1 MAVKSCAKKLGNKVL
16 MLTFRELITGFRKLD
31 LDPSDPL
38 IVHASMSAFG
48 RIQGGA
54 DTMLGAL
61 TATAGTLIMPAFT
74 YKTMLVPEIGP
85 PDNGLKYGTSY
96 AVNRT
101 AQIFSPHMPVDRLMG
116 VLAEALRC
124 HPGSCRSLHPILSF
138 TGLNATR
145 ALNAQTYAEPLAPI
159 GVLAEE
165 KAWVLL
171 LGVDHTVNTSVHY
184 AERLA
189 GRKQFVRWALTQHG
203 VRECPGFPGCSDGF
217 QDIASKLEPVS
228 RKVQIGTA
236 LAQAVPLP
244 ELINAALGWIAAD
257 PQALL
262 CSRPDCQR
270 CSAVR
275 QNLASGGNP

>member
-1 MAVKSCAKKLGNKVL
+1 

-31 LDPSDPL
+31 LDPSKPL

-61 TATAGTLIMPAFT
+61 MATAGTLVMPAFT

-85 PDNGLKYGTSY
+85 PDNGLNYGMGHVT
-96 AVNRT
+96 NRT
-101 AQIFSPHMPVDRLMG
+101 AQIFDPHMPVDRLMG

-124 HPGSCRSLHPILSF
+124 HVDSCRSLHPILSF
-138 TGLNATR
+138 TGINATR

-159 GVLAEE
+159 NVLVDE

-171 LGVDHTVNTSVHY
+171 LGVDHTVNTSIHF

-189 GRKQFVRWALTQHG
+189 GRKQFIRWALTQHG
-203 VRECPGFPGCSDGF
+203 VRECPGFPGCSNGF
-217 QDIASKLEPVS
+217 QDIAPKLEQVS
-228 RKVQIGTA
+228 RTVQIGTA
-236 LAQAVPLP
+236 LAEAVPLP
-244 ELINAALGWIAAD
+244 ALINSAQALVAAD

-262 CSRPDCQR
+262 CSRPLCQR

-275 QNLASGGNP
+275 KYLASVSQT